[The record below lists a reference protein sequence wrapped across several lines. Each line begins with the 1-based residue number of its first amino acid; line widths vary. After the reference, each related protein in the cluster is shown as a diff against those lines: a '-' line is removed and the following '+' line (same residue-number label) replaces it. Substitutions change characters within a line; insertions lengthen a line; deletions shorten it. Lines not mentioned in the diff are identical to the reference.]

1 MPLKPLVF
9 VAMPFG
15 KKHSDNVEIDFDQ
28 IYNKAIKPAASKC
41 DVEIIRADEE
51 RTGELYTARCT
62 NDFFLQRWLLPI

>member
-15 KKHSDNVEIDFDQ
+15 KKRSYKVEIDFDH

-51 RTGELYTARCT
+51 RTGEINIAR
-62 NDFFLQRWLLPI
+62 